1 MSSLYKTLLESLS
14 DFNINEDEKPKKP
27 TKTAEKPA
35 SKPADDIFKQKPDQP
50 IVPKGGDEKKDGDKP
65 EEPQSPQFKRSSQ
78 SDTLRRAG
86 GVTPTDQM
94 RDMLSRMRDVEADPD
109 DPGYPQ
115 PTRDIRV
122 RVTPENLPSVV
133 NDALTQS
140 GVLNPDWHV
149 VANLPGNM
157 AQGIRTVGRR
167 LFKSF
172 TRTPTDDIVMIANLQ
187 NSGMPNSP
195 REINAVASWLRNSGQ
210 EVSTGDIDFDN
221 FIPGYRADIKLY
233 DAAGARFLL
242 VRDFAGQYIYSW
254 PKSDSVEMSNTPR
267 LGR

>member
-1 MSSLYKTLLESLS
+1 MSSLYKKLLESLS
-14 DFNINEDEKPKKP
+14 NFNIDEDEKPKKSKP
-27 TKTAEKPA
+27 TDTAEKPA

-50 IVPKGGDEKKDGDKP
+50 IVPKDDKAGEKKP
-65 EEPQSPQFKRSSQ
+65 EAPQPPSFKRSSQ
-78 SDTLRRAG
+78 SDTLRRAA

-115 PTRDIRV
+115 PTRDVTV
-122 RVTPENLPSVV
+122 RVTPENLPAVV
-133 NDALTQS
+133 NDALTDA

-157 AQGIRTVGRR
+157 AQAIRTVGRR
-167 LFKSF
+167 LFRAM
-172 TRTPTDDIVMIANLQ
+172 TRTPTDEIVMIANLQ
-187 NSGMPNSP
+187 GMGPNTP
-195 REINAVASWLRNSGQ
+195 REINAVASWLRNTGR
-210 EVSTGDIDFDN
+210 EVSTGSIDFDN
-221 FIPGYRADIKLY
+221 FIPGYQADIKMY

-242 VRDFAGQYIYSW
+242 VRDFAGQYIYTW
-254 PKSDSVEMSNTPR
+254 PQNDSVEMNNAPR